1 MQSIQQF
8 LSDLVMTVAGSLVHN
23 WIALSLAVVIS
34 AVMRVYVNGDKLR
47 GLLLGRPHISILA
60 AVALGALTPLCACGT
75 TAVVIGMLTTTLP
88 WGPIMAFL
96 TSSPLMSP
104 EGFVLDAGILGLPFA
119 VALTVASI
127 LIGLG
132 SGYTT
137 SLVERSTSFLMNQTR
152 FRGRARAVAGAAT
165 CECIVPVAEPVC
177 ACSAPVAAPVCACN
191 APMAVPACA
200 CSAPAPAAR
209 RPVVRWRELGEAALN
224 VGLKQIV
231 VLFSIF
237 VAVGFVIDRFV
248 PSSIIIALFSARTA
262 FAVPLAALVGL
273 PLYVTGEAAVPLIQ
287 TLLKA
292 GAGGGAMLAFMITGP
307 ATSAWVIAGVS
318 TFMKRRV
325 VGLYVLFILIGGIAC
340 GYLFE
345 LFQALT
351 R

>member
-1 MQSIQQF
+1 MQIIQQF
-8 LSDLVMTVAGSLVHN
+8 LSDLVVTVIGSLIHN
-23 WIALSLAVVIS
+23 GLPLSLAVVIS
-34 AVMRVYVNGDKLR
+34 AVMRVYVNGEKLKAM
-47 GLLLGRPHISILA
+47 LLRRPHVSILG

-104 EGFVLDAGILGLPFA
+104 EGFVLDAGILGLAFA
-119 VALTVASI
+119 VALTVSSI

-132 SGYTT
+132 SGYAT
-137 SLVERSTSFLMNQTR
+137 SMIERRTSFLSNQTR
-152 FRGRARAVAGAAT
+152 FRERAVAVAGAAAGAT
-165 CECIVPVAEPVC
+165 SVAAAC
-177 ACSAPVAAPVCACN
+177 SCSAPV
-191 APMAVPACA
+191 
-200 CSAPAPAAR
+200 
-209 RPVVRWRELGEAALN
+209 PVVVVAPRKPTRGIRWRELGEAALN
-224 VGLKQIV
+224 IGLKQII
-231 VLFSIF
+231 LFFALF
-237 VAVGFVIDRFV
+237 VGVGFVIDRFV
-248 PSSIIIALFSARTA
+248 PSSWIVALFSARTI

-325 VGLYVLFILIGGIAC
+325 VTLYVAFILVGGIAC
-340 GYLFE
+340 GYLFD

>member
-1 MQSIQQF
+1 
-8 LSDLVMTVAGSLVHN
+8 
-23 WIALSLAVVIS
+23 
-34 AVMRVYVNGDKLR
+34 
-47 GLLLGRPHISILA
+47 
-60 AVALGALTPLCACGT
+60 
-75 TAVVIGMLTTTLP
+75 LP

-104 EGFVLDAGILGLPFA
+104 EGFVLDAGILGMTFA
-119 VALTVASI
+119 AALAVSSV

-132 SGYTT
+132 SGYAT
-137 SLVERSTSFLMNQTR
+137 SVIEKRTSFLMNQTR
-152 FRGRARAVAGAAT
+152 LRERSLAAAGAPAPAT
-165 CECIVPVAEPVC
+165 
-177 ACSAPVAAPVCACN
+177 ACT
-191 APMAVPACA
+191 
-200 CSAPAPAAR
+200 CSAPAAT
-209 RPVVRWRELGEAALN
+209 VVVMPHGTSFRIRWRELGQAALS

-231 VLFSIF
+231 LFFALF
-237 VAVGFVIDRFV
+237 VAVGFVIDRLV
-248 PSSIIIALFSARTA
+248 PSSIIVALFSARTI

-325 VGLYVLFILIGGIAC
+325 VSLYVAFILVGGIAC
-340 GYLFE
+340 GYLFD
-345 LFQALT
+345 LLLALT